1 MSNKN
6 LSGIA
11 DDIHIS
17 FEEII
22 RLKDELKKIMS
33 DVDTVIDHLI
43 DVADDVGKHSDNVA
57 KEAGE

>member
-17 FEEII
+17 FEEIMRI
-22 RLKDELKKIMS
+22 KGKLKEIMS
-33 DVDTVIDHLI
+33 DIDTLVDGIGYVG
-43 DVADDVGKHSDNVA
+43 DDVQKHCYDVA